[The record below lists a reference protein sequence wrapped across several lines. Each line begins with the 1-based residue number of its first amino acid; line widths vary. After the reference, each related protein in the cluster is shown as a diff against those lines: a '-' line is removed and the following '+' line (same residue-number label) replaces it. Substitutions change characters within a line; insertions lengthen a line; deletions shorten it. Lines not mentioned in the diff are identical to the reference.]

1 MTTEAEEVE
10 ELRGRLTALYVCY
23 PDVEGRVKPVTENLQ
38 QLLESQKFPEKYTPG
53 LMNFIVNDLSTLNI
67 QLAACYEKFPE
78 LRKDV
83 KPILEL
89 LGKLLS
95 SN

>member
-1 MTTEAEEVE
+1 MTTEAEEAE

-23 PDVEGRVKPVTENLQ
+23 PDVEVRVKPVTEHL
-38 QLLESQKFPEKYTPG
+38 QLLLDSQKFPDKYTPG
-53 LMNFIVNDLSTLNI
+53 LMQFIVNDLSTLNV

-78 LRKDV
+78 LRKDLR
-83 KPILEL
+83 PILEL

-95 SN
+95 SD

>member
-23 PDVEGRVKPVTENLQ
+23 PDVEGRVKPVTEHLQ
-38 QLLESQKFPEKYTPG
+38 ALLDSIKVPQLYKPG
-53 LMNFIVNDLSTLNI
+53 LMNFIVHDLSTLNI

-78 LRKDV
+78 LRKDI